1 MLCTLLVAFSIVSL
15 GCSSFSHNQM
25 DSSHTLVRLSGL
37 DRRCWRCAG
46 AEKIFGYSCS
56 SCTNKKR
63 KTKIEQKGKIQTKA
77 YLLDKTNR
85 IVIQNGLI
93 ANEMFYI
100 KLKWN
105 TIKYIFSVTQNEKC
119 KKKTVEN
126 RTFYPGKKNTANTI
140 SWTSK
145 NKRPKNINPS
155 STVQKRSSMAGKK
168 NPNTNASQKE
178 SKSQFSYKNV
188 TENVQWIG
196 FTLLSHKRCLIVAIV
211 LAKTKTPCSL
221 WITANHFKPTKNNNI
236 KTYTFCTKNL
246 IQILKKTCTRKKT

>member
-1 MLCTLLVAFSIVSL
+1 MLCTLLVAFSNVSL

-168 NPNTNASQKE
+168 KIQTQTHHKKKANLSFRTKMSLKMFSE
-178 SKSQFSYKNV
+178 SV
-188 TENVQWIG
+188 
-196 FTLLSHKRCLIVAIV
+196 LLCYHIKDV
-211 LAKTKTPCSL
+211 SL
-221 WITANHFKPTKNNNI
+221 WLLFWQKQKLLVASESQQITSNPQKITTLKPTPFVQKI
-236 KTYTFCTKNL
+236 SSRY
-246 IQILKKTCTRKKT
+246 